1 MRLILRFLKPHP
13 RISER
18 LGHGADPSG
27 GARRHHGHRPLHH
40 ARRLPALPQ
49 TAEAAG
55 QDERRAPRKH
65 NGRRAAAEQREHT
78 QLLAKGGAYA
88 ALYNSQFA

>member
-27 GARRHHGHRPLHH
+27 GAPRHHGHRPLHH

-55 QDERRAPRKH
+55 QDERRAP
-65 NGRRAAAEQREHT
+65 
-78 QLLAKGGAYA
+78 
-88 ALYNSQFA
+88 